1 MEEIKRQ
8 VTRARW
14 RLILQQFLSIVTW
27 TLFATLL
34 AAVVALAVPKIWVLN
49 VDKQMWTW
57 SWIGGSFAAGLVLAV
72 IWTFFVRR
80 GALEAAIEIDRRFG
94 LKERVSSTLSL
105 APQELDTEAG
115 QALLDDAVRRV
126 SRIDVNERFG
136 VSLNWR
142 ALLPLLPA
150 IAVFALVLAVP
161 DALPRQPGS
170 NSETQAA
177 TKEQIKKVNE
187 ELKKKIAEQQKK
199 AEESGLKDAEVLFK
213 ELQKELDKLAGKDDL
228 DRKNALIKLNDLTK
242 DIEKRRDQLGGAD
255 EMRKQ
260 LNQMKN
266 IERGPA
272 DKVAKAIKD
281 GDFKQALDE
290 LKKLQE
296 ELKNGEMD
304 QEQQQQL
311 AQQLDQMQKKLEQ
324 MVQAHEQAKRDLEQ
338 EIKRKMEAGDL
349 AEAGKLQ
356 QKLDQLNQQNQ
367 QMQRM
372 QQMANKLGQC
382 GQCLQQGDGQQ
393 AAQQLGELAA
403 DLQQMQQ
410 ELDELESLDD
420 VMDQIAQAKNAMN
433 CKECQGAGCEACMG
447 DGFNQGFGIGQ
458 GEGNGNGLGEGQ
470 GFGDRPEERTDTGYY
485 ESQVRGKPRPGE
497 AVRTGDAD
505 GPNVA
510 GVSRETV
517 KEEILNAV
525 SKDPD
530 PLVDQQL
537 PRAQRE
543 QAKQYFE
550 RFRKGE

>member
-8 VTRARW
+8 VSRARW
-14 RLILQQFLSIVTW
+14 RLILQQFLGIVTW
-27 TLFATLL
+27 SLFATML

-49 VDKQMWTW
+49 VDKQIWNW
-57 SWIGGSFAAGLVLAV
+57 SWIGGALAAGFLLAV
-72 IWTFFVRR
+72 IWTYFVRR

-94 LKERVSSTLSL
+94 LKERVSSTLAL
-105 APQELDTEAG
+105 GPQELDTEAG

-126 SRIDVNERFG
+126 SRIEVNERFG

-150 IAVFALVLAVP
+150 IAVFALMLAVP
-161 DALPRQPGS
+161 DALPRQES
-170 NSETQAA
+170 LANETELA

-187 ELKKKIAEQQKK
+187 ELKRKIAEQQKK

-213 ELQKELDKLAGKDDL
+213 ELHRELDKLTGKDDL
-228 DRKNALIKLNDLTK
+228 DRKNALIKLNDLAK
-242 DIEKRRDQLGGAD
+242 DLEKRRDQLGGAD

-281 GDFKQALDE
+281 GDFKQALEE

-296 ELKNGEMD
+296 ELKDGDMNE
-304 QEQQQQL
+304 EQQKQL
-311 AQQLDQMQKKLEQ
+311 AQQLDQMQKKMEQ

-338 EIKRKMEAGDL
+338 EIKKKMEAGDL
-349 AEAGKLQ
+349 AEAGKMQ
-356 QKLDQLNQQNQ
+356 QKLDQLNQQNP

-372 QQMANKLGQC
+372 QQMANKMGQC
-382 GQCLQQGDGQQ
+382 SQALQQGDNKQ
-393 AAQQLGELAA
+393 AGQQLGDLAA

-410 ELDELESLDD
+410 EMAELESLDD
-420 VMDQIAQAKNAMN
+420 VMNQIAQAKNAMN
-433 CKECQGAGCEACMG
+433 CKECQGGGCEACMG
-447 DGFNQGFGIGQ
+447 NGFNQGFGQGQ
-458 GEGNGNGLGEGQ
+458 GQQPGFGLGEGQ
-470 GFGDRPEERTDTGYY
+470 GQGDRPEERTDTSYY

-517 KEEILNAV
+517 KAEIQNAV